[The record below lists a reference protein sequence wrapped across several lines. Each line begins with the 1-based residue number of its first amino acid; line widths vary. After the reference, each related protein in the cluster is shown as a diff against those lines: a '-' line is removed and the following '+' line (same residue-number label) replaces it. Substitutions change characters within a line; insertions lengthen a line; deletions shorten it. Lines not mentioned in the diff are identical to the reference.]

1 MFTNLRNRL
10 IVIAILILASG
21 FFLWNNKRKTT
32 TPTHAGTVVNLGL
45 DLQGGMHLG
54 LELDQSNRI
63 SSDPAGDIQL
73 ALTVLRK
80 RIDEFGVLEPI
91 IQTVGAE
98 RIVVELPG
106 VTDPERAKAVVQRSA
121 FLEFKITD
129 KTQALERSIGV
140 MDRTLRDLGVT
151 ASVGATP
158 ARPSAVQDLLGADSA
173 KEATSDSV
181 ITNGI
186 FASLIQSSAAVGLP
200 PVPGEYVVRES
211 AYRQVDSLLRL
222 PEVRRLWPRNIDFK
236 WANAPIA
243 AGVEQ
248 FRLLYALD
256 ERPIITGTH
265 LVNAIAQLDP
275 LTNGAEVNF
284 ELDRQ
289 GGRRFGQETGR
300 HVGDYMAI
308 ILDNEVQGRPPVIQ
322 SRIERQGRIQLGGR
336 SLQEAQDLALTLR
349 AGALPTPLKIVE
361 ERQVG
366 PSLGADAIRG
376 GIIAG
381 LIGVVFVILMMILY
395 YAWSGVIAIGALA
408 IYALMTFAALA
419 AFEAT
424 LTLPGLAGFVLAI
437 AMAVDANVLIFERIR
452 EELAEGKTI
461 RLSVDEGFKNALPA
475 IVDSNLTTVLTALFL
490 FQFGTGPVQG
500 FAVTLII
507 GVFASMISAIFV
519 TRTFYL
525 LWLKRRPDMTTLSV
539 GTFRV
544 FKDAAYKFIENRR
557 VAYLVTV
564 GILVFGA
571 IATVVRGVNWSVEF
585 TGGTLMHI
593 RTSQP
598 VAVDELRNGLEAE
611 GFAGAE
617 IQQFGAANEFVVRS
631 RVADNTTDADDTQQ
645 AATAMTQALTK
656 VVGAGNFTL
665 ERTEAVGPKVGG
677 ELQQK
682 AFMAIFFSFFA
693 VLAYLAY
700 RFDWRF
706 GLAAVIA
713 TIHDVAVTI
722 AFIALLKLEVS
733 LVVVA
738 ALLTV
743 LGLSLNDTIV
753 IFDRIRE
760 NLRDRR
766 QMSFIDL
773 LNLSVNETLPR
784 TVLTGTTTL
793 GTLIALAIFGTDVIR
808 PFALVLFF
816 GILLATFSSIFI
828 AAPIL
833 LWIQTKWPPAGGVA
847 SAAAKRV
854 AANAKAQSAG

>member
-1 MFTNLRNRL
+1 MFTNLRNRF

-32 TPTHAGTVVNLGL
+32 TPTHQGTIVNLGL

-54 LELDQSNRI
+54 LELDQSNRV

-106 VTDPERAKAVVQRSA
+106 VTDPDRAKAVVQRSA

-129 KTQALERSIGV
+129 KTQALERSIGI

-173 KEATSDSV
+173 KEAESDSV

-186 FASLIQSSAAVGLP
+186 FASLIQPSSAVGLP
-200 PVPGEYVVRES
+200 QVPGEYVVREG
-211 AYRQVDSLLRL
+211 AYRQVDSLLRR
-222 PEVRRLWPRNIDFK
+222 PEVRRLWPRGIDFK
-236 WANAPIA
+236 WSNAPIS

-289 GGRRFGQETGR
+289 GGRRFGQETAR

-381 LIGVVFVILMMILY
+381 IIGVIFVILMMILY
-395 YAWSGVIAIGALA
+395 YAWSGVIAIGALI
-408 IYALMTFAALA
+408 IYTLMTFAALA

-452 EELAEGKTI
+452 EELADGKTV

-475 IVDSNLTTVLTALFL
+475 IIDSNLTTVLTALFL

-507 GVFASMISAIFV
+507 GVFASMITAIFV
-519 TRTFYL
+519 TRTFFL
-525 LWLKRRPDMTTLSV
+525 AWLKRRPDMTTLSV
-539 GTFRV
+539 GTYRA
-544 FKDAAYKFIENRR
+544 FKNAAYKFIENRR
-557 VAYLVTV
+557 YAYIVTAAILTLGAVAIVAR
-564 GILVFGA
+564 GI
-571 IATVVRGVNWSVEF
+571 NYSVEF
-585 TGGTLMHI
+585 TGGTLMHVKASEAI
-593 RTSQP
+593 T
-598 VAVDELRNGLEAE
+598 VDALRGGLEAE
-611 GFAGAE
+611 GFSGAE
-617 IQQFGAANEFVVRS
+617 IQTFGASNEFVVRV
-631 RVADNTTDADDTQQ
+631 RVGDNTTDADDTQQ
-645 AATAMTQALTK
+645 AGAAIAQALTK
-656 VVGAGNFTL
+656 IVGAGNFSV

-706 GLAAVIA
+706 GLAAVVA
-713 TIHDVAVTI
+713 TVHDIGVTI

-766 QMSFIDL
+766 QMNFIDL
-773 LNLSVNETLPR
+773 LNRSVNETLPR
-784 TVLTGTTTL
+784 TVLTGVTTL
-793 GTLIALAIFGTDVIR
+793 GTLIALSIFGTDVIR
-808 PFALVLFF
+808 PFSLVLFF

-833 LWIQTKWPPAGGVA
+833 LWIQTKWPPAAGVA
-847 SAAAKRV
+847 ASAVKRV
-854 AANAKAQSAG
+854 AASAKAQPTG